1 MKKIIL
7 LATILLVAGTVSAQT
22 YFNND
27 RADYNSYYQSRFGFE
42 VAANISNA
50 TPGANFNTGSVT
62 GITAGFN
69 LDLPVAYP
77 LSIVPAL
84 MYSQKGYSANT
95 PAGEFTQRSQSIDLP
110 VLAKFHSGS
119 VFNFYL
125 GPQISYIVSTTNKFS
140 QNFATTGRE
149 NYQYTGSNLRYQGVV
164 GVGID
169 ITVAI
174 NVHARYAFDLQGTN
188 TNANPVLPSYRS
200 QAWQLGFG
208 FNLN

>member
-22 YFNND
+22 YFNGD
-27 RADYNSYYQSRFGFE
+27 RADYNSYYQSKFGFE

-50 TPGANFNTGSVT
+50 TPGANFATGSVT

-84 MYSQKGYSANT
+84 MYSQKGYTANT
-95 PAGEFTQRSQSIDLP
+95 AAGEFTQRSHSIDLP

-119 VFNFYL
+119 MFNFYL
-125 GPQISYIVSTTNKFS
+125 GPQISYLVSTTNKFS
-140 QNFATTGRE
+140 QNFAPTGRE
-149 NYQYTGSNLRYQGVV
+149 NYQYTGSKLRYQGVV
-164 GVGID
+164 GVGVD
-169 ITVAI
+169 VTSAI
-174 NVHARYAFDLQGTN
+174 NIHARYAFDLQGTN
-188 TNANPVLPSYRS
+188 TNGNNTLPSYRS

>member
-7 LATILLVAGTVSAQT
+7 LATILLIAGTVSAQT
-22 YFNND
+22 YFNGD
-27 RADYNSYYQSRFGFE
+27 RADYNSYYQSKFGFE

-50 TPGANFNTGSVT
+50 TPAANFNTGSVT

-69 LDLPVAYP
+69 IDLPVAYP

-84 MYSQKGYSANT
+84 MYSQKGYTANT
-95 PAGEFTQRSQSIDLP
+95 PSGEFTQRTQSIDIP

-125 GPQISYIVSTTNKFS
+125 GPQVSYLVSTTNKYS

-149 NYQYTGSNLRYQGVV
+149 NYQYSGSNIRFQGVV
-164 GVGID
+164 GAGID
-169 ITVAI
+169 VTTMVNI
-174 NVHARYAFDLQGTN
+174 HARYAFDLQGTN
-188 TNANPVLPSYRS
+188 TNGNIVLPSYRS
-200 QAWQLGFG
+200 QAWQVGFG